1 MNQQNRKLTNEQI
14 VNNLGDIRAPFITA
28 EIQGEAFKPARHP
41 LYLEYA
47 LELLRQLLPVAAL
60 EKAYVGTTL
69 DHMHDMPDHLVCNRA
84 VNLMTSMVDKA
95 LYERF
100 KVEHPEMPKQLTARE
115 WPTYMMQMR
124 FNDWHSG
131 VPVYPSAASG
141 LDSATPL
148 DFISEEQGAMAHAS
162 RLDVAVL
169 DRDPF
174 DVAVELRGGYPNTS
188 LAALVLVVNK
198 AQSKLRVA
206 RVVDKARGPSST
218 YVFHATIQQAE
229 QGVDAA
235 ATSLGIALS
244 VAEREAAVHGLYLAP
259 PAAAAA

>member
-1 MNQQNRKLTNEQI
+1 MKQQNNKLTAKQI
-14 VNNLGDIRAPFITA
+14 VNNLGDIRAPFIAA
-28 EIQGEAFKPARHP
+28 EIQGDAFKPARHP

-47 LELLRQLLPVAAL
+47 MELLRQLLPVAAL

-69 DHMHDMPDHLVCNRA
+69 DHTHDMQDHLVCNRA
-84 VNLMTSMVDKA
+84 VNLMCSMVDKA
-95 LYERF
+95 LFERF
-100 KVEHPEMPKQLTARE
+100 KDEHPKMPKQLTARE

-148 DFISEEQGAMAHAS
+148 DFISEEQSAMAQAS
-162 RLDVAVL
+162 RLDVSVL

-174 DVAVELRGGYPNTS
+174 DVAVEFSGSYPNTS
-188 LAALVLVVNK
+188 LAALVLVVTK

-206 RVVDKARGPSST
+206 RVVDMARGPSST
-218 YVFHATIQQAE
+218 YVYHATIQQAE
-229 QGVDAA
+229 QGVDDASK
-235 ATSLGIALS
+235 SLGIALN

-259 PAAAAA
+259 PAAA

>member
-1 MNQQNRKLTNEQI
+1 MNQQHSKLTAHQI
-14 VNNLGDIRAPFITA
+14 VKNLGDIRALSIAA
-28 EIQGEAFKPARHP
+28 EIQGEAFRPARHP

-47 LELLRQLLPVAAL
+47 MELLRQLLPVAAL
-60 EKAYVGTTL
+60 EKAYVGTTP
-69 DHMHDMPDHLVCNRA
+69 DHSHVQDHLVCNRA

-95 LYERF
+95 LFERF
-100 KVEHPEMPKQLTARE
+100 KDEHPKMPKQLTAKE

-148 DFISEEQGAMAHAS
+148 DFISEEQSAMAQAS
-162 RLDVAVL
+162 RLDVSVL

-174 DVAVELRGGYPNTS
+174 DVAVEFSGSYPNTS
-188 LAALVLVVNK
+188 LAALVLVVTK

-206 RVVDKARGPSST
+206 RVVDMARGPSST
-218 YVFHATIQQAE
+218 YVYHATIEQAE
-229 QGVDAA
+229 QGVDDASK
-235 ATSLGIALS
+235 SLGIALS
-244 VAEREAAVHGLYLAP
+244 VAERETAVHGLHLAP
-259 PAAAAA
+259 PAAA